1 MARAGRACWPATR
14 GAELSTSIARGR
26 RTTAETAGLDD
37 EAAGRAGSGRRRGLG
52 CGQRRDA
59 AGRMAWPGGGR
70 RRRRRGRDELDVRPG
85 GAGATE
91 ARSKMA
97 VAAAMIDV

>member
-26 RTTAETAGLDD
+26 RTAETAGLDD

-59 AGRMAWPGGGR
+59 AGRMARPGGGR

-97 VAAAMIDV
+97 VAAARIDV